1 MTNENKPITMAG
13 GAPEEAQEKLT
24 ETANATEVVRQRKDK
39 LLRLRAEEGDPY
51 AVERWDRRDVLEE
64 IQRRFGHLEPGQE
77 DGTATVQTAGRLMT
91 LRRQGR
97 ATFADLADETGRM
110 QLYFQVDALGEGPYE
125 FLKRWVDSG
134 DWIGVVGH
142 PCRTKRGEL
151 TVRVTEYKLL
161 SKAIRPLPEKW
172 HGLTDTETRYRQ
184 RYLDLIANPDVRDVF
199 RKRSQ
204 IISSFRRT
212 LEAHGTLEVETP
224 ILSVLAGGANARPF
238 KTFHNALGV
247 EMYLRIAVELYLK
260 RLVVGMM
267 GRVYEI
273 GRNFRNEGIDIMH
286 NPEFTMMEVYWP
298 YANYEDM
305 MNLAEELIRN
315 AALAIGA
322 PDLTIEREGVKV
334 DLSQPFRRATML
346 DLVRDH
352 TGVDF
357 RDITDEE
364 ARAVARERGL
374 GDTPG
379 GTGELKGNESRFAVL
394 NLMFEAFCEE
404 RLVQP
409 TFVMGHPVEISPL
422 SKRDP
427 ENPDYTHRFELF
439 MYGKEVANAFSE
451 LNDPLDQ
458 RERFEDQ
465 LRKKEAGD
473 EEAHAFDEDF
483 INAIE
488 AGLPPTGGMGIG
500 MDRVVMFLTGARSI
514 RDVILFPTMRPL
526 CPSGTRPRGAH
537 ERR

>member
-1 MTNENKPITMAG
+1 M
-13 GAPEEAQEKLT
+13 
-24 ETANATEVVRQRKDK
+24 ETAQQDTADNEVVRQRKEK
-39 LLRLRAEEGDPY
+39 LLRLRSEEGIDPY
-51 AVERWDRRDVLEE
+51 VVEKWDCKDILED
-64 IQRRFGHLEPGQE
+64 IQKKYDHLEPGQE
-77 DGTATVQTAGRLMT
+77 DESTVVQTAGRLMT
-91 LRRQGR
+91 IRRQGK
-97 ATFADLADETGRM
+97 ATFADLADETSRM
-110 QLYFQVDALGEGPYE
+110 QLYFQLNSVGEKPYD
-125 FLKRWVDSG
+125 FLKKWVDTG
-134 DWIGVVGH
+134 DWIGIIGH

-151 TVRVTEYKLL
+151 TIRVTEYKLL

-172 HGLTDTETRYRQ
+172 HGLTDTETRYRR
-184 RYLDLIANPDVRDVF
+184 RYMDLIANPDVREVF
-199 RKRSQ
+199 RKRSK
-204 IISSFRRT
+204 IISSFRQT

-224 ILSVLAGGANARPF
+224 ILSILAGGAAAKPF

-315 AALAIGA
+315 AAQAVG
-322 PDLTIEREGVKV
+322 TMEVERDGVKV
-334 DLSQPFRRATML
+334 DLSKPFRRATML
-346 DLVRDH
+346 DLVKEH

-357 RDITDEE
+357 HSISDDDE
-364 ARAVARERGL
+364 ARRIAREKGL
-374 GDTPG
+374 GE
-379 GTGELKGNESRFAVL
+379 ELKGNESRFAVL
-394 NLMFEAFCEE
+394 NLMFEAFCEDK
-404 RLVQP
+404 LLQP
-409 TFVMGHPVEISPL
+409 TFVIGHPTEISPL
-422 SKRDP
+422 SKRNPDD
-427 ENPDYTHRFELF
+427 PDYTHRFELF
-439 MYGKEVANAFSE
+439 MYGKELANAFSE

-488 AGLPPTGGMGIG
+488 TGLPPTGGMGIG
-500 MDRVVMFLTGARSI
+500 MDRVAMFLTGARSI
-514 RDVILFPTMRPL
+514 RDIILFPTMKPK
-526 CPSGTRPRGAH
+526 A
-537 ERR
+537 